1 MKIIL
6 RESVESLGRRG
17 EIVEVADGYGRNY
30 LIPQR
35 IAEIATDES
44 IRRIGAERKAYLA
57 REAKRI
63 EDAQEIADAIAKL
76 QITVKMKAGTDGTL
90 FGSVSERIIAD
101 ALKEEQVTIEPKMV
115 RLKDPIRELG
125 VFDVRI
131 HLHPEV
137 DAEARVWVV
146 EDKSESAE

>member
-17 EIVEVADGYGRNY
+17 EIVEVADGYGRNF
-30 LIPQR
+30 LVPQR
-35 IAEIATDES
+35 IAEIATRES
-44 IRRIGAERKAYLA
+44 IRRVGAERKAYLV
-57 REAKRI
+57 RESKRI
-63 EDAQEIADAIAKL
+63 DEAQEIADAIAKL
-76 QITVKMKAGTDGTL
+76 QLTIKMKAGDDGVTL

-101 ALKEEQVTIEPKMV
+101 ALAEEKITIEPKMV
-115 RLKDPIRELG
+115 RLDDPIRELG

-137 DAEARVWVV
+137 DANARLWVV
-146 EDKSESAE
+146 EDKSE